1 MLVKFKSETGVVDYL
16 ESVAVAL
23 LKGMGNSGKVPG
35 AMRSESVAE
44 ALSTLQTITSRE
56 VDADSG
62 ENDEEDYVSLH
73 NRALPLIE
81 LMQRAVENGEY
92 VMWEFDS

>member
-44 ALSTLQTITSRE
+44 ALSTLQAITSRE

-62 ENDEEDYVSLH
+62 DNDEEDYVSLH

>member
-16 ESVAVAL
+16 ESVAVTL

-35 AMRSESVAE
+35 AMQSGDVAE
-44 ALSTLQTITSRE
+44 ALSNLRAITSRE
-56 VDADSG
+56 EVVAASDDG
-62 ENDEEDYVSLH
+62 EDYVSLH
-73 NRALPLIE
+73 NRALPLID

-92 VMWEFDS
+92 VMWECDS